1 MEPGIIVIG
10 VRDRAIESGAK
21 RAKLDVQYSDA
32 PVLAFDKTLI
42 VASGTRVPW
51 GLLPAAWHFLERW
64 DAAVPLWRYGVLAA
78 DVGTKEERARTQA
91 VVRDLRVL
99 LHSVELLFVRDSE
112 DGRALIAAYNEE
124 LAGGG
129 ERRLAFLRA
138 YYRTK
143 PRMCVLPRTWL
154 AEVQARAA
162 RGVKPSSTVK
172 PPQKLID
179 LVRVEIAPGRFVK
192 CMAGEEERVREEF
205 QRRSGAMRRAGLKKQ
220 RGGGGAGTG
229 QRGLDQG

>member
-1 MEPGIIVIG
+1 MPGIVVIG
-10 VRDRAIESGAK
+10 VRDGAIESGAK

-64 DAAVPLWRYGVLAA
+64 DAAVPLWRYSMKAA
-78 DVGTKEERARTQA
+78 DVGTKQEQKATRA
-91 VVRDLRVL
+91 VIRDLRVL
-99 LHSVELLFVRDSE
+99 LHSVELLFVRDNE
-112 DGRALIAAYNEE
+112 DGRALIEAYNEE

-162 RGVKPSSTVK
+162 RDVKPSTVK

-192 CMAGEEERVREEF
+192 CVAGEEERVREEF
-205 QRRSGAMRRAGLKKQ
+205 QRRSGAMRRADLKKL
-220 RGGGGAGTG
+220 RG
-229 QRGLDQG
+229 Q